1 MHGQIIIPLT
11 GTDRVDEV
19 LPYLERVAQ
28 PGIKVVFLVHVGL
41 SRFNEITRQLLA
53 IHTGLIAGCSP
64 GHTGGIDF
72 IDERL
77 RAAEDKIITACAA
90 LRKNGTEI
98 IVSVFSCSVRKMVRE
113 YARREEIHLVMMRGN
128 NGNCLTRTLRRA
140 VSRLHIL
147 RRKTLPP
154 VLLFHPSSIAE
165 RFR

>member
-11 GTDRVDEV
+11 GTDRIDEV

-28 PGIKVVFLVHVGL
+28 PGVKVVFLIHVGL
-41 SRFNEITRQLLA
+41 GRFDEITRQLLA
-53 IHTGLIAGCSP
+53 IHTGVISACSP
-64 GHTGGIDF
+64 GHAGDIDL
-72 IDERL
+72 INERL
-77 RAAEDKIITACAA
+77 RSAEDTILAACAA
-90 LRKNGTEI
+90 LRQNGTEI